1 MNLMPIEPNPKSHT
15 TKGHTDDLVRKLVY
29 LLDCYKEVL
38 DLKEIKSAMRDAV
51 DELVWGKSKK

>member
-15 TKGHTDDLVRKLVY
+15 AEGHMGDLVCKLVY

-38 DLKEIKSAMRDAV
+38 DLKEIKSATRDAI
-51 DELVWGKSKK
+51 DELVWGK